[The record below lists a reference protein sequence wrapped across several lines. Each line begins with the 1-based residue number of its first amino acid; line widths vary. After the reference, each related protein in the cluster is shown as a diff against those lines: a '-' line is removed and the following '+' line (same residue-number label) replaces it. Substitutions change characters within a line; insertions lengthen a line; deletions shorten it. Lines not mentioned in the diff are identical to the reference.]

1 MTDSWSQRIV
11 DGGMADSTLNAH
23 GFQVARLVEESG
35 TAHDGVQLQQCDS
48 DRWIL
53 KIDLAGFQ
61 SADEGLWQCILI
73 DLKPHGER
81 SLWIDPK
88 PHSSQLLSL
97 DRFVDL
103 KRTAPEVLLAERVI
117 TKCVEAAVKHFES
130 VKIRG
135 AVAIVVIGS
144 RDTHRM
150 LQTKTG

>member
-35 TAHDGVQLQQCDS
+35 KAHDGVQLQQCDS

-61 SADEGLWQCILI
+61 SADHGLWQCIHI
-73 DLKPHGER
+73 DLKPHYER

-88 PHSSQLLSL
+88 LHSSQPLSL

-103 KRTAPEVLLAERVI
+103 NRTAPEVLVAERFI
-117 TKCVEAAVKHFES
+117 MNCVPAS
-130 VKIRG
+130 VK
-135 AVAIVVIGS
+135 
-144 RDTHRM
+144 
-150 LQTKTG
+150 LF